1 MGFEYSITDPQR
13 EYESNVG
20 AGGQRKALEE
30 AELQQNY
37 SEQNTNGREV
47 RLGQPVFLPPMV
59 RILLRT
65 VSDVE
70 RSFIM

>member
-13 EYESNVG
+13 EDESDEG

-30 AELQQNY
+30 AELHQND
-37 SEQNTNGREV
+37 SEQNTNGLEV
-47 RLGQPVFLPPMV
+47 RLGQPVVFPPMV

-65 VSDVE
+65 VSDVGG
-70 RSFIM
+70 SFTM